1 MVHLNRWQ
9 LLEEL
14 CTLGRNPK
22 YVCWRAQNKQEVS
35 PAATPNNQGSG
46 GSSSSNTEGPGSS
59 DEDDEDEEE
68 ASSSSH
74 QPQSAVESSAIN
86 SASASSSNAEKTPIA
101 LIDYII
107 NVVCCNLISGFVVF
121 LVFLT

>member
-1 MVHLNRWQ
+1 M
-9 LLEEL
+9 
-14 CTLGRNPK
+14 
-22 YVCWRAQNKQEVS
+22 S
-35 PAATPNNQGSG
+35 PAAIPNNQGNG
-46 GSSSSNTEGPGSS
+46 GSSSNTEGTGSS

-86 SASASSSNAEKTPIA
+86 SASTSSSSTEKTPIA

-107 NVVCCNLISGFVVF
+107 NVVSLVAFLNTNQMPSNCFGHADFLSLLPDEACGCNIE
-121 LVFLT
+121 